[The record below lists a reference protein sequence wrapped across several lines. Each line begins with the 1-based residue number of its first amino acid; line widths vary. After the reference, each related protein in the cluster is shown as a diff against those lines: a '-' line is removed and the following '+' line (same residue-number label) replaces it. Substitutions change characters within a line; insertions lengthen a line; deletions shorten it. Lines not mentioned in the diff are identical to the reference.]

1 MTKQEHWVSARGCVY
16 NVYYHF
22 VWSTK
27 YRRNVLVGSVAED
40 LHWLHEIIAEQK
52 GISLVDQEIMP
63 DHVHLFVNAHPIFA
77 PANIVQIFKG
87 ITAKKLFEKH
97 PELRNQLWNGHLW
110 NPSYYVGTCGDATK
124 DVIERYV
131 AMQKVK

>member
-1 MTKQEHWVSARGCVY
+1 MSRQEHLVSARGCVY

-40 LHWLHEIIAEQK
+40 LHWLHEMIAEQK

-63 DHVHLFVNAHPIFA
+63 DHVHIFVNAHPIFA
-77 PANIVQIFKG
+77 PANIVKIFKG

-97 PELRNQLWNGHLW
+97 PELRDQLWDGHLW
-110 NPSYYVGTCGDATK
+110 NSSYYVGTCGDATK

-131 AMQKVK
+131 EMQKVK